1 MNVITFTGN
10 IGSDCQT
17 RYAPNGDAIA
27 SFSVALT
34 HGYGDKKGTA
44 WLRCSLFGKRA
55 ESLAPYLVKGQL
67 VGIVGEF
74 APREYEKDGQTRMSL
89 DVRVSNVDLLGK
101 RSEDWQDAAPAPKRQ
116 AAPAQSGGFGDF
128 EDDIPFN

>member
-1 MNVITFTGN
+1 MNVISFTGN
-10 IGSDCQT
+10 LGKDSEV

-55 ESLAPYLVKGQL
+55 ESLSPYLVKGQL

-89 DVRVSNVDLLGK
+89 DVRVSSVDLLGK
-101 RSEDWQDAAPAPKRQ
+101 RNDGAQASAPATKQQ
-116 AAPAQSGGFGDF
+116 ATPEQSGGFGDF
-128 EDDIPFN
+128 DQDIPF

>member
-10 IGSDCQT
+10 LGKDAEV

-27 SFSVALT
+27 SFPVAIT

-89 DVRVSNVDLLGK
+89 DVRVNDLTLVGGK
-101 RSEDWQDAAPAPKRQ
+101 RDGQQEAR
-116 AAPAQSGGFGDF
+116 PAQQAQPSGGGGLGDF
-128 EDDIPFN
+128 QDDIPF

>member
-10 IGSDCQT
+10 LGKDAEV

-67 VGIVGEF
+67 VAISGEF

-89 DVRVSNVDLLGK
+89 DVRVNDLTLVGGK
-101 RSEDWQDAAPAPKRQ
+101 RDGQQEVR
-116 AAPAQSGGFGDF
+116 PAQQAQPSVGGGLGDF
-128 EDDIPFN
+128 QDDIPF

>member
-10 IGSDCQT
+10 LGKDAEV
-17 RYAPNGDAIA
+17 RYAPNGDTIA
-27 SFSVALT
+27 SFSVALS

-55 ESLAPYLVKGQL
+55 ESIAPYLVKGQL

-101 RSEDWQDAAPAPKRQ
+101 RNEDAPAPAQQRQ
-116 AAPAQSGGFGDF
+116 EAQAQPGGFGDF
-128 EDDIPFN
+128 ADDIPF